1 MKNLYI
7 RKDIQSLRGLSVLL
21 IFLFHFDQIFFKYF
35 YVGVD
40 IFFIIS
46 GYVITSSIFNSINKN
61 NYDIFYYLLK
71 RIKRIYPAL
80 IFFIILFNIIFF
92 SLISFNDG
100 EYFEIIFSSIS
111 SVFGVS
117 NYYYILD
124 PNLDYFDDK
133 LKWLQHTW
141 SLSNE
146 IQFYIIIGLIILVL
160 SKFTNLKKNLNGL
173 IFVLIVIS
181 IISLYFFIFSDNKIF
196 SNYYSSLSRFW
207 EFFVGSLAYLLKFEK
222 IKYKKINFDLLIFIF
237 VTILFTINFIA
248 QDINYRFIIIFTA
261 IIITFSIFL
270 TTKDNF
276 SEINK
281 IFIFYGNISYS
292 FFLWHLPIISIL
304 KVYSDYNYL
313 NFICSF
319 ICTTLLAYM
328 SYIYVEIK
336 FNNKTQ
342 IDSKLI
348 FVLKLFSSLFFF
360 LILILAL
367 NKDYTQKSRDYFYKK
382 IIKVYP
388 ILKKMNNTETDK
400 KINNNWIL
408 RYDKCENDNEN
419 FSWTLRVNCLK
430 EKGNKKLFYL
440 IGNSYADH
448 IVPLFS
454 FFNNESTIYK
464 SRFENCYIFL
474 VNNSCNDKSFKIIE
488 KFNNISNKFE
498 KKYLVFSLNGKNISL
513 EKLTQNLD
521 NIPKKTR
528 VIFMYS
534 HPNFKTFKN
543 EALLKDYNNIK
554 NKDFDKLQSLSK
566 KFDLI
571 VFDTYSFLC
580 GKNECNENNY
590 NAFFT
595 DGSHFTI
602 ETSSLLYQELN
613 KLIN

>member
-61 NYDIFYYLLK
+61 NYDIFYYFLK

-292 FFLWHLPIISIL
+292 FF
-304 KVYSDYNYL
+304 
-313 NFICSF
+313 F
-319 ICTTLLAYM
+319 
-328 SYIYVEIK
+328 
-336 FNNKTQ
+336 
-342 IDSKLI
+342 
-348 FVLKLFSSLFFF
+348 
-360 LILILAL
+360 
-367 NKDYTQKSRDYFYKK
+367 
-382 IIKVYP
+382 
-388 ILKKMNNTETDK
+388 
-400 KINNNWIL
+400 
-408 RYDKCENDNEN
+408 
-419 FSWTLRVNCLK
+419 
-430 EKGNKKLFYL
+430 
-440 IGNSYADH
+440 
-448 IVPLFS
+448 
-454 FFNNESTIYK
+454 
-464 SRFENCYIFL
+464 
-474 VNNSCNDKSFKIIE
+474 
-488 KFNNISNKFE
+488 
-498 KKYLVFSLNGKNISL
+498 
-513 EKLTQNLD
+513 
-521 NIPKKTR
+521 
-528 VIFMYS
+528 
-534 HPNFKTFKN
+534 
-543 EALLKDYNNIK
+543 
-554 NKDFDKLQSLSK
+554 
-566 KFDLI
+566 
-571 VFDTYSFLC
+571 
-580 GKNECNENNY
+580 
-590 NAFFT
+590 
-595 DGSHFTI
+595 
-602 ETSSLLYQELN
+602 
-613 KLIN
+613 